1 MSALI
6 AFTAAL
12 AAQTTTPTSSTPAT
26 TPSEARPKAGE
37 TTYIDIEAGVG
48 YSTNPQLSLNSDNG
62 RAFGRV
68 SAHAVYS
75 RLSERSTTVLSAFA
89 QNLTYTSRYGSQQ
102 SLSVDARHDTAVNE
116 RLRLFADASAGYDE
130 GGQLDTRILSVPDVP
145 PPPGTPGTPPVL
157 LPPGSD
163 FLSVTGK
170 YYRFAAHGGGSLALS
185 AIDSLTFNTGIERAV
200 FRSRL
205 QDSDYWT
212 IPASIGYDRQISP
225 RTHVGARVA
234 YQHTDYNGPAN
245 FRMVTPQA
253 TLNVLLTE
261 RMTFNASAGVSF
273 ARVDDGTAV
282 HRSTGADAEA
292 TLCNRGE
299 TSNFCARAGVH
310 QQIATT
316 AGPAKSVN
324 LGVDYSHRIDA
335 DSSIQFSLEGSHYS
349 APISVITGHTFS
361 RSNYY
366 RAAADYTR
374 RLGSRWFGGVN
385 LAARKLT
392 EAGPDPD
399 TDFSGSL
406 FIRYRFGDAR

>member
-12 AAQTTTPTSSTPAT
+12 AAQSTTPQATKPAAT
-26 TPSEARPKAGE
+26 ASEGPKAGQS
-37 TTYIDIEAGVG
+37 TYLDIEAGAG
-48 YSTNPQLSLNSDNG
+48 YSTNPQLSISSDNG

-68 SAHAVYS
+68 SAHAVYTRVS
-75 RLSERSTTVLSAFA
+75 DRSTTMLSGFA

-145 PPPGTPGTPPVL
+145 PLPGSNGTPPEL
-157 LPPGSD
+157 ILPRSD

-170 YYRFAAHGGGSLALS
+170 YYRFAANGGGSLALS
-185 AIDSLTFNTGIERAV
+185 AIDSLNFSAGLERAV
-200 FRSRL
+200 FRSRF

-212 IPASIGYDRQISP
+212 VPASIGYDRQISP
-225 RTHVGARVA
+225 RTHIGARVGF
-234 YQHTDYNGPAN
+234 QHTDYNGPAT

-253 TLNVLLTE
+253 TLRVLLSE
-261 RMTFNASAGVSF
+261 RLTFDASAGVSF
-273 ARVDDGTAV
+273 ARVDDGTRV
-282 HRSTGADAEA
+282 HKSTGADAEGS
-292 TLCNRGE
+292 LCQRGE
-299 TSNFCARAGVH
+299 SSTFCARSGIH

-316 AGPAKSVN
+316 AGPAKSVFA
-324 LGVDYSHRIDA
+324 GVDYSRRLDA
-335 DSSIQFSLEGSHYS
+335 DSSIQFSLEASHYS

-374 RLGSRWFGGVN
+374 RLSDRWFGGVN
-385 LAARKLT
+385 VAARKLT
-392 EAGPDPD
+392 QAGPDPD
-399 TDFSGSL
+399 ADFSGSV
-406 FIRYRFGDAR
+406 FIRYRFGDVQ

>member
-12 AAQTTTPTSSTPAT
+12 AAQTTPPASTPAT

-37 TTYIDIEAGVG
+37 ATYLDIEAGAG
-48 YSTNPQLSLNSDNG
+48 YSTNPQLSLTSDNG
-62 RAFGRV
+62 RAFGRIA
-68 SAHAVYS
+68 AHAVYT
-75 RLSERSTTVLSAFA
+75 RLSDRSTTVLSAFA

-130 GGQLDTRILSVPDVP
+130 GGQLDTRILGVPDVP
-145 PPPGTPGTPPVL
+145 PLPGTPATPPQL
-157 LPPGSD
+157 LLPGSD

-185 AIDSLTFNTGIERAV
+185 ALDSLNFSGGIERAV

-225 RTHVGARVA
+225 RTHIGARLA
-234 YQHTDYNGPAN
+234 YQHTDYNGPAT

-253 TLNVLLTE
+253 TLRVLLSE
-261 RMTFNASAGVSF
+261 RLTFDAAAGVSF
-273 ARVDDGTAV
+273 ARVDDGTRV
-282 HRSTGADAEA
+282 HKSTGADAEA
-292 TLCNRGE
+292 SLCNRGE

-316 AGPAKSVN
+316 AGPAKSINV
-324 LGVDYSHRIDA
+324 GVDYSHRLDA
-335 DSSIQFSLEGSHYS
+335 DSSIQFSLEASHYS
-349 APISVITGHTFS
+349 APISVIAGQTFS

-374 RLGSRWFGGVN
+374 KIGNRLFGGVN
-385 LAARKLT
+385 VAARKLT

-399 TDFSGSL
+399 ADFSASL
-406 FIRYRFGDAR
+406 FIRYRFGDVL